1 MALVAAN
8 DQRPVPRHRLS
19 MHRSWKVIDGA
30 DNTAHAVNTRDM
42 TVLMYMCFLL
52 SFATTVSLHAAS
64 GDVARDGR
72 GGGE

>member
-1 MALVAAN
+1 
-8 DQRPVPRHRLS
+8 